1 MKTLQL
7 NIILLLCISI
17 NIFASSNI
25 ELINRAKKA
34 DMMPIP
40 QSKLELLEI
49 IDDKENPTSNKK
61 IELGKKLYFDPRL
74 SKCGLISCNTC
85 HHLGMGGVDGISV
98 ATGHKWQA
106 NPLHLNSP
114 TVYNAVFSFSQFWD
128 GRSPHLADQAQGPIQ
143 APFEMA
149 ASKELILQR
158 ITSIPQYVN
167 EFKNAY
173 TPDIKI
179 TFKLIADTIAIF
191 EKTLITPSRFDD
203 FLHGDIDALNQDEK
217 EGLKVFLDLGC
228 ARCHKNIALG
238 GSMQPFDTGK
248 RYKFRDLG
256 AFTGN
261 ENHLVKTPTLR
272 NIEQTAPYFHNGAIW
287 DLKEAVKEMGKIQL
301 VLGISD
307 EDANKVVTFLKSLT
321 GDKPKIIYP
330 KLPISSNLIS
340 K

>member
-1 MKTLQL
+1 MKFLQL
-7 NIILLLCISI
+7 ILLLCISI
-17 NIFASSNI
+17 NIFAYDDIS
-25 ELINRAKKA
+25 LIKRVKKA
-34 DMMPIP
+34 NMMPIP
-40 QSKLELLEI
+40 KSKLEILEL
-49 IDDKENPTSNKK
+49 IDDEENPITNKK

-74 SKCGLISCNTC
+74 SKSGLISCNTC

-98 ATGHKWQA
+98 ATGDKWLS

-143 APFEMA
+143 APVEMA
-149 ASKELILQR
+149 SSKELVLQR
-158 ITSIPQYVN
+158 ITSIPKYVE
-167 EFKNAY
+167 EFKQAY
-173 TPDIKI
+173 TLNTKI

-203 FLHGDIDALNQDEK
+203 FLYGDTNALTKNEK
-217 EGLKVFLDLGC
+217 EGLTVFLDLGC

-248 RYKFRDLG
+248 RYKFKDLG
-256 AFTGN
+256 AFDGN
-261 ENHLVKTPTLR
+261 SNHLVKTPTLR

-321 GDKPKIIYP
+321 GKKPKIIYP
-330 KLPISSNLIS
+330 QLPVSTNVILN
-340 K
+340 